1 MPRHR
6 PQDPPLGNID
16 TGLQVLKGQSIEVAA
31 SFLGDPDNYVE
42 IPNSKIFTWVNIEN
56 VNLTLPNTPTGYSTS
71 RSGGYPGGGGYVGLR
86 MVGSSLSIYV
96 ERLTSK
102 KREI

>member
-1 MPRHR
+1 MPRGR

-42 IPNSKIFTWVNIEN
+42 IPNSKIYTWVNIEN

-71 RSGGYPGGGGYVGLR
+71 RSGEYPGGGGR
-86 MVGSSLSIYV
+86 A
-96 ERLTSK
+96 R
-102 KREI
+102 RN